1 MGPLALLMAPVLR
14 DLSDT
19 PLIHIDCAPMTRS
32 ADQIQAG
39 RGRVERPNAAAYKEA
54 GALLRAGGLVAF
66 STETVYGLGADATND
81 EAVAAIFEAKG
92 RPRFNPLIVHV
103 RDAGGAAQLV
113 VFDDRAK
120 ALAQR
125 FWPGPLSLV
134 LRRTADCPIS
144 LLCSAGLETLAVR
157 VPDHPVGQALLRTAG
172 RPIAAPSAN
181 PAGAISPTR
190 AEHVAESLGD
200 RVDLVLDGGPCPVG
214 IESTVLD
221 ISGETAVLLRPGG
234 VPVEAL
240 SKIIGPIVTAEAG
253 TPLASPG
260 MLASHYA
267 PRLPL
272 RLDAD
277 SVQADEALIAF
288 GAQPVE
294 GAAVT
299 ENLSRRGDVKE
310 AAAKLFAALRRLDR
324 PDLAGIAVMPI
335 PETGLGAAINDRLR
349 RAAAPRAQQDQPQP
363 GNDFLGKIE
372 AIVGGAGLITDA
384 EAMAPHLNE
393 LRGRFQGYAQC
404 IVRPASTAEVAEV
417 VRLCAEAGTAIV
429 PQGGNT
435 GLVAGGIPFEDGRAV
450 VINLGRM
457 NNIRALDTAND
468 TITVEAG
475 CILHDVQQA
484 AAAAG
489 RLFPVSLGAE
499 GSCQIG
505 GNIST
510 NAGGIQVLRYGN
522 MREQV
527 LGLEVVLPDG
537 RVWDGLRAL
546 RKDNTGYDLKQLFIG
561 GEGTLGV
568 ITAAVLRLHPRP
580 RERASAFAAVRDLDA
595 AVDLLGRMRSAVGD
609 AVTSFELFPRL
620 GIDLALARVP
630 GTQDPLAGRYDWYVL
645 VEITS
650 GGGGDLQGSL
660 EITLAAALEDG
671 LVPDATIAA
680 NQAQAESFWRLRE
693 IMVEAQKSVGG
704 SIKHDIAVP
713 VSAVPAFIARASA
726 AVTALIPGI
735 RPVPFGHLGDGNIH
749 FNLTQPEG
757 ADKAAYLARW
767 EEVNRVVHDIV
778 AEFSGSISAEHGI
791 GRMKV
796 EENRHYK
803 SAVEIEL
810 MQKVKAALD
819 PQGIMNPGK
828 VVPD

>member
-1 MGPLALLMAPVLR
+1 MTGP
-14 DLSDT
+14 T
-19 PLIHIDCAPMTRS
+19 
-32 ADQIQAG
+32 DQTQAV
-39 RGRVERPNAAAYKEA
+39 RGRVVRPNAAAYKEA
-54 GALLRAGGLVAF
+54 GALLRAGRLVAVP
-66 STETVYGLGADATND
+66 TETVYGLGADATND
-81 EAVAAIFEAKG
+81 QAVAAIFAAKG

-103 RDAGGAAQLV
+103 RDAEAAARFV
-113 VFDDRAK
+113 VFDDRARV
-120 ALAQR
+120 LAKR

-157 VPDHPVGQALLRTAG
+157 APDHPVAQALLRTAG
-172 RPIAAPSAN
+172 CPIAAPSAN

-200 RVDLVLDGGPCPVG
+200 KVDLILDGGPCPVG

-221 ISGETAVLLRPGG
+221 ISGETPVLLRPGG
-234 VPVEAL
+234 VPIETLADV
-240 SKIIGPIVTAEAG
+240 IGPIATASTE
-253 TPLASPG
+253 TPSASPG

-272 RLDAD
+272 RLEAY
-277 SVQADEALIAF
+277 SVRADEALLAF
-288 GAQPVE
+288 GPE
-294 GAAVT
+294 PLPGAAVT

-310 AAAKLFAALRRLDR
+310 AAAKLFATLRKLDQ
-324 PDLAGIAVMPI
+324 PDLTGIAAMRI

-349 RAAAPRAQQDQPQP
+349 RAASPRGPQEDEGP
-363 GNDFLGKIE
+363 ESNLLSKIG
-372 AIVGGAGLITDA
+372 AVVGDNGLMTDPD
-384 EAMAPHLNE
+384 AMEPHLRE
-393 LRGRFQGYAQC
+393 LRGRFQGQAKC
-404 IVRPASTAEVAEV
+404 IARPASTAEVAAV
-417 VRLCAEAGTAIV
+417 VGLCAEAGTPIV

-435 GLVAGGIPFEDGRAV
+435 GLVAGGIPFEDGQAV
-450 VINLGRM
+450 VLNLGRM
-457 NNIRALDTAND
+457 NRIRGIDPAND

-484 AAAAG
+484 AAAAD

-537 RVWDGLRAL
+537 RVWEGLRAL

-561 GEGTLGV
+561 AEGTLGI
-568 ITAAVLRLHPRP
+568 ITAAVLRLYPRP
-580 RERASAFAAVRDLDA
+580 RARASAFAAVRDLDA
-595 AVDLLGRMRSAVGD
+595 AVALLGRIRAAVGD

-620 GIDLALARVP
+620 GIDLALAGAP
-630 GTQDPLAGRYDWYVL
+630 DTQDPLANRYDWYVL
-645 VEITS
+645 VELTG
-650 GGGGDLQGSL
+650 GGGGDLRESL
-660 EITLAAALEDG
+660 EAALAAAHEDG

-680 NQAQAESFWRLRE
+680 SQAQTDAFWRLRE
-693 IMVEAQKSVGG
+693 NMVEAQKSVGG
-704 SIKHDIAVP
+704 SIKHDVAVP
-713 VSAVPAFIARASA
+713 VSAVPAFISRAST
-726 AVTALIPGI
+726 AVAALIPGI

-757 ADKAAYLARW
+757 ADKTAYLARW

-778 AEFSGSISAEHGI
+778 AEFAGSISAEHGI

-810 MQKVKAALD
+810 MQTVKAALD
-819 PQGIMNPGK
+819 PKGIMNPGK
-828 VVPD
+828 VVPR